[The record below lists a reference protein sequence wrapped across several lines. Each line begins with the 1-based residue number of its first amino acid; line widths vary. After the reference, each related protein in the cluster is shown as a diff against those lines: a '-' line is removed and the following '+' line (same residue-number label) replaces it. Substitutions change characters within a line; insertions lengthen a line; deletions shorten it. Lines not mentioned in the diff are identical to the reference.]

1 MAGAAGGARLGVPC
15 SAAEQACSL
24 RPQDYTYGAFPSA
37 AVLARLQR
45 QLCTPSEAPSTA
57 GCTAGSLTGAFG
69 PQQPPCQPWVQ
80 QPPLAFAA
88 RPAAA
93 LPRSSIVRAC
103 CLKPRGCAAARGAD
117 TKNPT
122 CPLARSS
129 LHPCAIG
136 RQGSQLRAAHR
147 RSPPASPCPQAR
159 RPAPP
164 PPPLLPPLLP
174 RRPLM
179 PPS

>member
-80 QPPLAFAA
+80 QP
-88 RPAAA
+88 
-93 LPRSSIVRAC
+93 RS
-103 CLKPRGCAAARGAD
+103 L
-117 TKNPT
+117 
-122 CPLARSS
+122 L
-129 LHPCAIG
+129 
-136 RQGSQLRAAHR
+136 LRAPQLP
-147 RSPPASPCPQAR
+147 SPDLASCGRA
-159 RPAPP
+159 A
-164 PPPLLPPLLP
+164 
-174 RRPLM
+174 
-179 PPS
+179 